1 MRKVRLKL
9 LVVGPLLLAMAQ
21 ASAEQT
27 LYRWVDDEGVV
38 HYSDHVP
45 QVYSSRDHEILNDQ
59 GVAVRHVEGAAT
71 EEELAERARV
81 AAVQE
86 AEAEAA
92 LALARRDKVLLDTY
106 LSVAEIE
113 SLRDRRL
120 GLLGSQL
127 NATELYLENLIK
139 RLDELQ
145 LTANNFKPYSENPD
159 ARPVPQYLEL
169 DMARTADSIEI
180 YEETLLRARDQQETS
195 AEAFDRDIQRFQELA
210 GS

>member
-1 MRKVRLKL
+1 
-9 LVVGPLLLAMAQ
+9 MAQ

-27 LYRWVDDEGVV
+27 LYRWVDDEGIV

-45 QVYSSRDHEILNDQ
+45 QVYSSQDLDVLNSQ

-71 EEELAERARV
+71 EEELAARARL
-81 AAVQE
+81 AALGE
-86 AEAEAA
+86 AEAVAA
-92 LALARRDKVLLDTY
+92 LEQARNDKVLLDTY
-106 LSVAEIE
+106 LSIE
-113 SLRDRRL
+113 DIERLRDRRL

-139 RLDELQ
+139 RLSELQ
-145 LTANNFKPYSENPD
+145 LTAQNFRPYSDNPD

-169 DMARTADSIEI
+169 DMTRTADAIKV
-180 YEETLLRARDQQETS
+180 YEETLGRSRDQHETLT
-195 AEAFDRDIQRFQELA
+195 EAFARDIQRFQELT

>member
-1 MRKVRLKL
+1 MREARLKL

-45 QVYSSRDHEILNDQ
+45 QVYSSRDHEILNGQ

-92 LALARRDKVLLDTY
+92 LALARSDKVLLDTY

-145 LTANNFKPYSENPD
+145 LTANNFKPYSEIPD

-180 YEETLLRARDQQETS
+180 YEETLIRAREQTHTLT
-195 AEAFDRDIQRFQELA
+195 EAFARDIRRFQELN

>member
-1 MRKVRLKL
+1 MREVRLKL

-45 QVYSSRDHEILNDQ
+45 HVYSSRDHEILNDQ

-169 DMARTADSIEI
+169 DMARTAESIDI
-180 YEETLLRARDQQETS
+180 YEETLLRARDQQETL
-195 AEAFDRDIQRFQELA
+195 ADAFDRDIQRFQELA

>member
-1 MRKVRLKL
+1 MREVRLKL

-45 QVYSSRDHEILNDQ
+45 QVHSSRDHEILNGQ

-92 LALARRDKVLLDTY
+92 LALARSDKVLLDTY

-127 NATELYLENLIK
+127 NATELYLENLIE
-139 RLDELQ
+139 RLSELQ
-145 LTANNFKPYSENPD
+145 LTANNFKPYNDNPG
-159 ARPVPQYLEL
+159 ARPVPHYLQV
-169 DMARTADSIEI
+169 DMTRTAESIEL
-180 YEETLLRARDQQETS
+180 YEETLDRARDQHDTLT
-195 AEAFDRDIQRFQELA
+195 EAFARDIQRFQELT